1 MTTTRTAASIS
12 DYLRN
17 SYAGLGTV
25 DIGVRMSLVN
35 AELFAARHGTTVA
48 GLGLTV
54 EDDMVDTL
62 ALVRALGY

>member
-1 MTTTRTAASIS
+1 MTTTRTAASIN

-17 SYAGLGTV
+17 SYTGVRAADFGT
-25 DIGVRMSLVN
+25 RMSLVN

-48 GLGLTV
+48 GLDLTV
-54 EDDMVDTL
+54 DDDMVGTL